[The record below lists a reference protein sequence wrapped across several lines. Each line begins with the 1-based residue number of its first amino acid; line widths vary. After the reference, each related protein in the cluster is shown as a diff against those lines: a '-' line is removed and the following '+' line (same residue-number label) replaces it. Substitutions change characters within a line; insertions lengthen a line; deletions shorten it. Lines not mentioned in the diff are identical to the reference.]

1 MVKSSKKWLYIIG
14 LIIVLGSE
22 FILRDIFL
30 PEYAQDVHIKTI
42 VLMEWLILLSLLVFW
57 IPRIE
62 GNKLESMDSERL
74 NGDTYG

>member
-1 MVKSSKKWLYIIG
+1 MVVHNRVNYCFRKRVYFTG
-14 LIIVLGSE
+14 Y
-22 FILRDIFL
+22 FL

-62 GNKLESMDSERL
+62 GNKLETMDSERL